1 MYRTTKFAALFL
13 AAAMALG
20 GLALADTS
28 RDAEIQ
34 ARLAAQLEKKSEFKD
49 VTATTQDGIVT
60 LQGTVDSYQ
69 HKLDAE
75 KKARKQEHVA
85 GVRDLVTV
93 AGPEVPDAAL
103 RAKLAKKLAY
113 DRVGYGNVFNYLTV
127 EVSNG
132 VATLGGEVREP
143 VDRASAIA
151 EVVNTAGVKDVVEHI
166 RVAPVSFLDDNLR
179 LRTARAIYG
188 YPALSRYGMDP
199 QAPIRIVV
207 DRGHVALYGVVMN
220 DFDRTMAGIR
230 ANEVA
235 GSFSVENHLLTEKNV
250 NR

>member
-1 MYRTTKFAALFL
+1 MYRTTRLAALLL
-13 AAAMALG
+13 AATMALG
-20 GLALADTS
+20 PFALADNG

-34 ARLAAQLEKKSEFKD
+34 ARLAPELQKKSEFNR

-60 LQGTVDSYQ
+60 LQGSVDSYKL
-69 HKLDAE
+69 KLDAE
-75 KKARKQEHVA
+75 KKARKQDHVA

-93 AGPEVPDAAL
+93 EGPEISDAAL
-103 RAKLAKKLAY
+103 RDKLAKKLAY
-113 DRVGYGNVFNYLTV
+113 DRVGFGNVFNYLTV

-132 VATLGGEVREP
+132 TATLGGEVREP

-151 EVVNTAGVKDVVEHI
+151 EVVNTPGVKGVVENI
-166 RVAPVSFLDDNLR
+166 KVAPASFFDDSLR

-207 DRGHVALYGVVMN
+207 NGGHVALYGVVN
-220 DFDRTMAGIR
+220 TEFDRIIAGIR

-235 GSFSVENHLLTEKNV
+235 GSFSVENHLLTSKEV
-250 NR
+250 VR